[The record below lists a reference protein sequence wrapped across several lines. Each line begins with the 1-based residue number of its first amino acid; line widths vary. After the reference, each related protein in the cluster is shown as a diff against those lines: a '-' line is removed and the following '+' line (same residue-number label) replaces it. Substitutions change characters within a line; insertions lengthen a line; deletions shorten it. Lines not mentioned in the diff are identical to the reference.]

1 MQQPQESLLLIV
13 FKALENHPT
22 KNDWLNG
29 AKEILEEFEIELSFK
44 QIQTMKTTQYKSL
57 VKKKASKAAFKYLIQ
72 KQENGKKGRLI
83 KYKQIEMVD
92 YLLPECSLTVSDKTE
107 LFAFRCEIND
117 LPNNFGKSEMC
128 EFSCQEEMNNEHL
141 LSCAHLNKGQLHKL
155 EMGNIRNGNILE
167 TVEVLKKLQ
176 ENSGKN

>member
-1 MQQPQESLLLIV
+1 M
-13 FKALENHPT
+13 
-22 KNDWLNG
+22 
-29 AKEILEEFEIELSFK
+29 
-44 QIQTMKTTQYKSL
+44 
-57 VKKKASKAAFKYLIQ
+57 KKKASNAAFKYLIQ

-128 EFSCQEEMNNEHL
+128 EFSCQEEMNNDHL

-167 TVEVLKKLQ
+167 KIEVLKKLQ
-176 ENSGKN
+176 ENSERRISYIKSITQGI